1 MKRLRQLY
9 NDCLNN
15 NQYLVTKEEREMAA
29 SALAGAIKWARSID
43 MAETIKKDKIRQEKL
58 SQVVRS

>member
-43 MAETIKKDKIRQEKL
+43 MAEPSKRTK
-58 SQVVRS
+58 